1 MTKHKSIHR
10 YNRNYK
16 NFNFSDLTPTADEEY
31 LELTVELDSEG
42 RVVTESKFSPDGELE
57 EQSTYK
63 YGDHGKLIEHELH
76 YVVDDAREKRV
87 LQRNEKGN
95 VVSEIKYYGTE
106 EGSRTNYEYDAKENI
121 VVIVTL
127 DEEGEFASREEIKYD
142 DKGAV
147 IERAILDDKKSIV
160 SKTVFN
166 YLSGTQIEE
175 IESGANGQMIS
186 RTLNTFDEKGNELTS
201 VQTNPEGKLISG
213 VKNIYD
219 DKGNVIEKIYK
230 DFYSKNVKNEYD
242 DQSRLL
248 KQEIY
253 DVNGMLI
260 KRNAFVYD
268 DEGNILEEQ
277 NYEMDSTRGGRD
289 RHFGTRYVY
298 ND

>member
-1 MTKHKSIHR
+1 MTKHKTIHR

-16 NFNFSDLTPTADEEY
+16 NFNFSELTPTADEEY

-42 RVVTESKFSPDGELE
+42 RVVSESKFSNDGELE

-63 YGDHGKLIEHELH
+63 YGEHGKLIEHELF
-76 YVVDDAREKRV
+76 YVIDDAREKRV

-95 VVSEIKYYGTE
+95 VISEIKYYGSE

-121 VVIVTL
+121 TGILTL
-127 DEEGEFASREEIKYD
+127 DEEGEFASQEVIDYN

-147 IERAILDDKKSIV
+147 IARTILDADNKVV

-175 IESGANGQMIS
+175 IETNSAGQMVS
-186 RTLNTFDEKGNELTS
+186 KTLNTFDEKGNELSS
-201 VQTNPEGKLISG
+201 VQTNPEGKLISAM
-213 VKNIYD
+213 KNVYD
-219 DKGNVIEKIYK
+219 DRGNVIEKIYK

-242 DQSRLL
+242 EQNRLL
-248 KQEIY
+248 KQEIF
-253 DVNGMLI
+253 DVNGMLV

-268 DEGNILEEQ
+268 EEGNILEEQ
-277 NYEMDSTRGGRD
+277 NYEMDSSRGGRD
-289 RHFGTRYVY
+289 RHFGTRYEY
-298 ND
+298 LS